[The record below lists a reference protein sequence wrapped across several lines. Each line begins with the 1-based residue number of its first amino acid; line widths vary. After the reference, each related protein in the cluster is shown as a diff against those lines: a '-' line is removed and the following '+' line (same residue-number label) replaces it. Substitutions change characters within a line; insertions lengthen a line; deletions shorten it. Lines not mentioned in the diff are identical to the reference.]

1 MPTTWPRALSPSKGL
16 ERSGE
21 LDMRFPPA
29 RGPRHPLLSSHFR
42 RDRDRS
48 VHSLA
53 GAGKASV
60 APSSDASHA
69 LSCKAELT
77 DPIRRPTFSNHTATT
92 NERTCPHAADEAP
105 LVVPPQPNRFFNY
118 PRALP
123 QGDRCAWPA
132 LASRAIGR

>member
-1 MPTTWPRALSPSKGL
+1 MPTTWPRALSPSKGR

-42 RDRDRS
+42 RDRDRA

-60 APSSDASHA
+60 APSSDGSHA

-77 DPIRRPTFSNHTATT
+77 DPIQATDIFESFAFTATT
-92 NERTCPHAADEAP
+92 NERTCPHAADEA
-105 LVVPPQPNRFFNY
+105 
-118 PRALP
+118 
-123 QGDRCAWPA
+123 
-132 LASRAIGR
+132 